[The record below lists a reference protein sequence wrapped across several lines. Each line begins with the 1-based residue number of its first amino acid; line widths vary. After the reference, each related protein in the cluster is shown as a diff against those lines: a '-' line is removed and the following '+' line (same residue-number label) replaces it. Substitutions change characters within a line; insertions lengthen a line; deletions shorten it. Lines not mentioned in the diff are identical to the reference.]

1 MSRGN
6 METLRLLYELDA
18 NSEEVLEFLDPEVEL
33 YPGIRTPDQ
42 HTRYIGHEAWREFIQ
57 EVFEAWESVDIEPKE
72 RLEATSD
79 RILAIDMW
87 RFTGRQGIEIESEL
101 PTLFT
106 FQDALIVRIDGF
118 TDKAEAL
125 RVAGLAT

>member
-6 METLRLLYELDA
+6 KETLRLFYELDLDG
-18 NSEEVLEFLDPEVEL
+18 EEILELLDAEVEL

-42 HTRYIGHEAWREFIQ
+42 GTRYVGREAWREFIR
-57 EVFEAWESVDIEPKE
+57 EAFEAWESVDIEPKE

-87 RFTGRQGIEIESEL
+87 RFSGRYGIEIESEL

-106 FQDALIVRIDGF
+106 FREGLIVRIDGF
-118 TDKAEAL
+118 TDMAEAL
-125 RVAGLAT
+125 EAAGLSE